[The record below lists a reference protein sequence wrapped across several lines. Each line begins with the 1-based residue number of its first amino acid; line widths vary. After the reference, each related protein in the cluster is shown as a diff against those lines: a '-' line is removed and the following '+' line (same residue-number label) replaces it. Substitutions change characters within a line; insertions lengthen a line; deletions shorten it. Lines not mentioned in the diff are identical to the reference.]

1 MSKLQEIYIKKY
13 ISSKDFNIIQ
23 RAAVNN
29 FEEEYGTDHFI
40 INKELDLILYMMS
53 KSDFLGLIR
62 NTVILFNSLNPTKK
76 IRYDDENSLL
86 LTKRDVV
93 DLYLDHDNSFL
104 LYLTTALYLHI

>member
-62 NTVILFNSLNPTKK
+62 NTVILFNSFNPTKR